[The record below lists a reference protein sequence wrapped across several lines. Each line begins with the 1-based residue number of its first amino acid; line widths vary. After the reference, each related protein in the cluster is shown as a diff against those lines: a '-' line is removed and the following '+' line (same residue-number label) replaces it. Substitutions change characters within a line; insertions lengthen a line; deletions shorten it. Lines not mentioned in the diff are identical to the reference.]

1 MDRPKRTEPSNVT
14 RHAAAQRSETRDADS
29 RSRAAAE
36 PRASSHAPGPHDH
49 RGRLPNSGSVNT
61 PREWTHRDG
70 GTPALP
76 HPSASKRSLHVR
88 RHASHVYSW
97 SGKGFT
103 AGSYCPDKGVRSGSM
118 FALPALTVLT
128 VALLRSASEWSNSL
142 HPDLNAVMN
151 PQAAP
156 HWELARHAAIVAQ
169 RRGVLYNWLWT
180 DGCCAYSVPAAR
192 GRSETVAEVR
202 PRDVSRTVP
211 GRTSFLFF
219 IVDGT
224 GVLLPW
230 G

>member
-1 MDRPKRTEPSNVT
+1 MVGSCGDRPKRTEPSNVT

-36 PRASSHAPGPHDH
+36 PRASSRAPGAHDH

-88 RHASHVYSW
+88 RHASHMHVYSW

-118 FALPALTVLT
+118 SALPALTVLT

-169 RRGVLYNWLWT
+169 RRGVLYQLVV
-180 DGCCAYSVPAAR
+180 DGWMLR
-192 GRSETVAEVR
+192 IF
-202 PRDVSRTVP
+202 
-211 GRTSFLFF
+211 RTSGERPKRDCRRSATEGRFADGPGSKFF
-219 IVDGT
+219 SLVYR
-224 GVLLPW
+224 
-230 G
+230 

>member
-1 MDRPKRTEPSNVT
+1 MVGSCGDRPKRTEPSNVT

-128 VALLRSASEWSNSL
+128 GALLRSASEWSNSL

-169 RRGVLYNWLWT
+169 GRGVLYQLVV
-180 DGCCAYSVPAAR
+180 DGWMLR
-192 GRSETVAEVR
+192 IF
-202 PRDVSRTVP
+202 
-211 GRTSFLFF
+211 RTSGERPKRDCRRSATEGRFADCPGWNFF
-219 IVDGT
+219 S
-224 GVLLPW
+224 LLYR
-230 G
+230 